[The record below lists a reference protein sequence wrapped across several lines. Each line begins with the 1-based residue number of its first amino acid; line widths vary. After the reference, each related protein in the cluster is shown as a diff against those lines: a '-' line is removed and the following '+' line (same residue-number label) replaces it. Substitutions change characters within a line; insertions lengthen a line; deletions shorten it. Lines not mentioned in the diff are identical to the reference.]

1 MKKYFSICCILFSLQ
16 VFAQKPTM
24 KPSNTVQPAIIKL
37 TNATDTMQY
46 ILGAYLAQWMNT
58 NGFAVNNPTIFLRGM
73 DDVLQNK
80 QRTIPDS
87 IITPAVNFY
96 QQAGLKAKSTRR
108 EKELFDG
115 LKDKPG
121 VGVFPNG
128 VKYVVASSGKGPRPT
143 ETDSISLNLIARLP
157 DGTVVEDTYQ
167 AKKPFS
173 ATPASFF
180 PGLKATLQEMPEGS
194 KWTIFVPSAMAYGD
208 KGTTLIP
215 PFSALVLEVE
225 LILVK
230 PQKK

>member
-1 MKKYFSICCILFSLQ
+1 MKKYFLIGFIFLSFQ
-16 VFAQKPTM
+16 VSGQKPTI
-24 KPSNTVQPAIIKL
+24 KPTNASHAVTIKL
-37 TNATDTMQY
+37 NNAIDTMQY
-46 ILGAYLAQWMNT
+46 ILGAYLAQWMKT
-58 NGFAVNNPTIFLRGM
+58 NDFTVNNATIFLRGM

-80 QRTIPDS
+80 QRSIPDS

-96 QQAGLKAKSTRR
+96 QQAGVKIKSTRQ

-128 VKYVVASSGKGPRPT
+128 VKYVIVNTGKGLRPT

-167 AKKPFS
+167 AKKPFA
-173 ATPASFF
+173 ATAASFF

-194 KWTIFVPSAMAYGD
+194 KWTIFVPSVMAYGD

-225 LILVK
+225 LISVK